1 MDLVE
6 KTLDLMDR
14 LEAEAAPA
22 LAEILREGMTELAAA
37 SRTRQMILQVS
48 PDFRRNLL
56 TALRNLWKEATTEGY
71 SLIVLF
77 FSEGF
82 KASERKSQEVIDLI
96 LGNYIG
102 QYGQTQAQQI
112 LRTSEQ
118 QIRDLMA
125 GGMARG
131 EAAEAVY
138 LSILD
143 RIPELA
149 RLRSTV
155 ISRTEVHAAVQFAS
169 YQTAL
174 RSSIPLN
181 KVWNSVRDER
191 TRDFGELGRIS
202 QFNHRIMD
210 GTSAPLTS
218 PFLVPNVLGGVE
230 PLDFPGDPRGS
241 AANIIN
247 CRCVQ
252 SYERVRG

>member
-6 KTLDLMDR
+6 KTLDLMDK
-14 LEAEAAPA
+14 LEASAVPP
-22 LAEILREGMTELAAA
+22 LTEILRAGLRELAEGA
-37 SRTRQMILQVS
+37 RTRQMTLQVS
-48 PDFRRNLL
+48 PDFRRQTLL
-56 TALRNLWKEATTEGY
+56 ALQQIWRTSIETGHG
-71 SLIVLF
+71 LIVLY

-82 KASERKSQEVIDLI
+82 KAEERKSAEVIDLI
-96 LGNYIG
+96 LSNYIS

-112 LRTSEQ
+112 LRTSEN

-155 ISRTEVHAAVQFAS
+155 ITRTEVHAAVQFAS

-174 RSSIPLN
+174 RSSIPLT
-181 KVWNSVRDER
+181 KVWNTVQDER
-191 TRDFGELGRIS
+191 TRDFGEVGRIS
-202 QFNHRIMD
+202 QFNHRVMD
-210 GTSAPLTS
+210 GARAPLLS
-218 PFLVPNVLGGVE
+218 PFLVPNILGGVE

-252 SYERVRG
+252 SYERAR